1 MNRINIACFDQS
13 KTTHVYGIWQWD
25 YGQVLRIQGLAL
37 PPAVEIHFSL
47 TDTGGE
53 AERRIGTTKDKVT
66 DVAIPDSMLRKDTS
80 SDYFIYAFI
89 YLTDDTSAQT
99 THKAIL
105 HIKARSKPKDY
116 IAPDDPLTDD
126 PLRDA
131 VLDVSESA
139 DRAEGAEK
147 SAEAWTHGHPE
158 YPERDEDN
166 AAYYAGV
173 ASENAG
179 SAYDSLVETKRLA
192 SQVHSDA
199 DATSQNTSL
208 AEQYKAQAAQSAANA
223 LFSEQAAKVSETAA
237 QEAQAGAETAEG
249 QAELYAGQTAS
260 DKISVELI
268 KSETDKTAQKIV
280 EDKNTVQRLAD
291 DFTLTHQQAVADVN
305 NAGQAQTERVE
316 NAGEAAVDEIEVAR
330 QQAINSVSDEGES
343 QKNVVKS
350 EGDTQVAN
358 VQAVVDGIA
367 QESTAQQIL
376 EKSNQSLPFLE
387 EIARNSGK
395 AGSLNGFGLE
405 KGVNDSVVITYTNP
419 ETEQFESASV
429 LPTDTTLVKIDE
441 AIAGINE
448 SLKIIA
454 LQKGVEA

>member
-1 MNRINIACFDQS
+1 MN
-13 KTTHVYGIWQWD
+13 TTKQLYQWD
-25 YGQVLRIQGLAL
+25 INQMLVDCTGLYVDF
-37 PPAVEIHFSL
+37 PVNGEIYRVE
-47 TDTGGE
+47 
-53 AERRIGTTKDKVT
+53 TKDGECL
-66 DVAIPDSMLRKDTS
+66 IPDEFIQAGGRQKIWECMPDCTRKE
-80 SDYFIYAFI
+80 FV
-89 YLTDDTSAQT
+89 LE
-99 THKAIL
+99 
-105 HIKARSKPKDY
+105 IKARPMPPDYAFTPTEKLTFDGLVKRVDDAVADMIRMADSGEFDGYTPVKGKDY
-116 IAPDDPLTDD
+116 FTADEIKQIQDEVSSGAVGDFKSVV
-126 PLRDA
+126 DA
-131 VLDVSESA
+131 ET
-139 DRAEGAEK
+139 ETFKK

-260 DKISVELI
+260 DK
-268 KSETDKTAQKIV
+268 
-280 EDKNTVQRLAD
+280 NTVQRLAD
-291 DFTLTHQQAVADVN
+291 DFTLAHQQAVADVN

-376 EKSNQSLPFLE
+376 EKSNQSLPFLG

>member
-1 MNRINIACFDQS
+1 MVTALFNNTDTAR
-13 KTTHVYGIWQWD
+13 VYGLWQWD
-25 YGQVLRIQGLAL
+25 YGQVLRIQGLSL
-37 PPAVEIHFSL
+37 DPAVEIHFSL
-47 TDTGGE
+47 QETGGE
-53 AERRIGTTKDKVT
+53 STTRVGVTKDGVT
-66 DVAIPDSMLRKDTS
+66 DVPIPDNMMQNGGTTQDYNFYAWIYVSDETSGKTIKKITMHVRSRPKPGVETIDTPE
-80 SDYFIYAFI
+80 DRTLFREAIAAVNE
-89 YLTDDTSAQT
+89 SA
-99 THKAIL
+99 K
-105 HIKARSKPKDY
+105 R
-116 IAPDDPLTDD
+116 
-126 PLRDA
+126 
-131 VLDVSESA
+131 SESA
-139 DRAEGAEK
+139 GK
-147 SAEAWTHGHPE
+147 SAEAWAHGHPD
-158 YPERDEDN
+158 YPDRDEDN

-179 SAYDSLVETKRLA
+179 SAYDSLVETQRLA

-199 DATSQNTSL
+199 DTTAQNTSL

-223 LFSEQAAKVSETAA
+223 LLSKQAAKASEIAA
-237 QEAQAGAETAEG
+237 QEAQEGAETAEEHA
-249 QAELYAGQTAS
+249 QLYAEQAAS

-268 KSETDKTAQKIV
+268 KSEADKTAQKIT
-280 EDKNTVQRLAD
+280 EDKNTVQRLVD
-291 DFTLTHQQAVADVN
+291 DFTLAHQQAVADVN

-316 NAGEAAVDEIEVAR
+316 NAGEVAVDEIEVTR
-330 QQAINSVSDEGES
+330 QHAVNSVSDEGES
-343 QKNVVKS
+343 QKNAVKS
-350 EGDTQVAN
+350 EGEKQVSN

-405 KGVNDSVVITYTNP
+405 KGANDSVVITYTNP